1 MPGITSVSTNRT
13 WATSFTVTLLAMMCL
28 QVSNLGFSPLVPA
41 IQQQFGL
48 SFSQVGLFAGMY
60 GLISIFVSVP
70 AGLLIRRI
78 GEKTALT
85 GGLLVVA
92 LGLAW
97 LSAAGSQPAAFGARA
112 VWLTGYRCAFIAV
125 MTAIALSCPP
135 SVRGRSMGVLG
146 AISALGSVVGA
157 PMGSVVARDFGWR
170 NGVLAYAGVA
180 LIGGIVFVSW
190 YRSRDAGD
198 RVDPESSMPSQSS
211 PSSANSAS
219 APFRNPVVWAVALLS
234 GLAGVTSLATNAF
247 LPSALKAVFHLDAV
261 AAASVISIGF
271 AWAIALNLIFGFLMD
286 RLNRAVVLGAVALLL
301 MSGSLLM
308 VSGDLVWFRAGAVGV
323 LALGHAAI
331 QQSYA
336 LAADVL
342 RGRQIGNVMG
352 IVGGVAGIVNY
363 LTPQALGML
372 RDHSGGFDAG
382 WYLLAAISGITFLL
396 VIVLRRQSKILAGQ
410 IRESPGS
417 LAVDSVGR

>member
-1 MPGITSVSTNRT
+1 
-13 WATSFTVTLLAMMCL
+13 MMCL

-41 IQQQFGL
+41 IQQEFGL

-135 SVRGRSMGVLG
+135 SVRGRSMGLLG

-157 PMGSVVARDFGWR
+157 PMGSVVAKDFGWR
-170 NGVLAYAGVA
+170 NGMLAYAGVA
-180 LIGGIVFVSW
+180 VIGGIVFVSL

-198 RVDPESSMPSQSS
+198 RVDAESSKSS
-211 PSSANSAS
+211 PSSSNSAS

-336 LAADVL
+336 LAADVV
-342 RGRQIGNVMG
+342 RGRQIGNVVG

-363 LTPQALGML
+363 LTPQALGIL

-382 WYLLAAISGITFLL
+382 WYLLAGISGMTFLL
-396 VIVLRRQSKILAGQ
+396 VILLQRKSKILAGQ
-410 IRESPGS
+410 IRESRGS
-417 LAVDSVGR
+417 LAADTADRCEAAGRKTP

>member
-1 MPGITSVSTNRT
+1 MMPAITSVSTTRT

-28 QVSNLGFSPLVPA
+28 QVSNLGFSPLIPA
-41 IQQQFGL
+41 IQQEFRL
-48 SFSQVGLFAGMY
+48 SFSQVGFFAGMY
-60 GLISIFVSVP
+60 GLISIFVSIP
-70 AGLLIRRI
+70 AGLLIRKI

-85 GGLLVVA
+85 GGLFVVA

-97 LSAAGSQPAAFGARA
+97 LSVAGSQPAAFGARA

-170 NGVLAYAGVA
+170 NGVLAYAGIAV
-180 LIGGIVFVSW
+180 IGGIVFVSW
-190 YRSRDAGD
+190 YRSREAAD
-198 RVDPESSMPSQSS
+198 RAEPASS
-211 PSSANSAS
+211 PSSASSAS

-234 GLAGVTSLATNAF
+234 GLAGVTSLATNTF

-261 AAASVISIGF
+261 AAASVISTGF
-271 AWAIALNLIFGFLMD
+271 AWAIALNLTFGFLMD
-286 RLNRAVVLGAVALLL
+286 RLNRSVVLSSVALLL

-308 VSGDLVWFRAGAVGV
+308 ISRDLVWFRAGAVGV

-363 LTPQALGML
+363 LTPQTLGIL

-382 WYLLAAISGITFLL
+382 WYFLAAISGMTFLL
-396 VIVLRRQSKILAGQ
+396 VILLRRRSKILAG
-410 IRESPGS
+410 
-417 LAVDSVGR
+417 

>member
-1 MPGITSVSTNRT
+1 MLAATSVSANRT
-13 WATSFTVTLLAMMCL
+13 WAASFMVTLLAMMSL

-41 IQQQFGL
+41 IQQEFRL

-60 GLISIFVSVP
+60 GLISIFISVP

-85 GGLLVVA
+85 GGLGIVA
-92 LGLAW
+92 IGLLW
-97 LSAAGSQPAAFGARA
+97 LSMAGSQPAAFGARA
-112 VWLTGYRCAFIAV
+112 VWLSGYRCAFIAV

-146 AISALGSVVGA
+146 AISALGSVMGA
-157 PMGSVVARDFGWR
+157 PMGSLVARDFGWR

-180 LIGGIVFVSW
+180 AIGGIVFVSW
-190 YRSRDAGD
+190 YRSRDAAD
-198 RVDPESSMPSQSS
+198 RTEPKS
-211 PSSANSAS
+211 PAGSAS

-234 GLAGVTSLATNAF
+234 GLAGVTSLATNTF
-247 LPSALKAVFHLDAV
+247 LPSALKAGFHLDAV
-261 AAASVISIGF
+261 AAASVISTGF
-271 AWAIALNLIFGFLMD
+271 AWAIVLNISFGFLMD
-286 RLNRAVVLGAVALLL
+286 RMNRSVVMGGVALLL
-301 MSGSLLM
+301 MLGSLLM
-308 VSGDLVWFRAGAVGV
+308 VSRDLTLFRAGAVGV

-336 LAADVL
+336 VAADVL

-363 LTPQALGML
+363 LTPQALGIL
-372 RDHSGGFDAG
+372 RDRSGGFDAG
-382 WYLLAAISGITFLL
+382 WLLLAAIAGMTFLL
-396 VIVLRRQSKILAGQ
+396 VILLRRHSKILAG
-410 IRESPGS
+410 
-417 LAVDSVGR
+417 

>member
-1 MPGITSVSTNRT
+1 MPALGSVSTTRTTPGT
-13 WATSFTVTLLAMMCL
+13 WAASFIVTLLAMMSL

-41 IQQQFGL
+41 IQQEFRL

-60 GLISIFVSVP
+60 GLISIFISVP

-85 GGLLVVA
+85 GGLGIVA
-92 LGLAW
+92 VGLLW
-97 LSAAGSQPAAFGARA
+97 LSMAGSQPAAFGARA
-112 VWLTGYRCAFIAV
+112 VWLSGYRCAFIAV

-146 AISALGSVVGA
+146 AISALGSVMGA

-180 LIGGIVFVSW
+180 AIGGIVFVSW
-190 YRSRDAGD
+190 YRSRDAAD
-198 RVDPESSMPSQSS
+198 RTKPKS
-211 PSSANSAS
+211 PAGSAS

-234 GLAGVTSLATNAF
+234 GLAGVTSLATNTF
-247 LPSALKAVFHLDAV
+247 LPSALKAMFHLDAV
-261 AAASVISIGF
+261 AAASVISTGF
-271 AWAIALNLIFGFLMD
+271 AWAIVLNLSFGFSMD
-286 RLNRAVVLGAVALLL
+286 RMNRSVVMGGVALLL
-301 MSGSLLM
+301 MLGSLLM
-308 VSGDLVWFRAGAVGV
+308 VSRDLVWFRAGAIGV

-363 LTPQALGML
+363 LTPQALGIL
-372 RDHSGGFDAG
+372 RDRSGGFDAG
-382 WYLLAAISGITFLL
+382 WLLLAAISGMTFLL
-396 VIVLRRQSKILAGQ
+396 VILLRRHSKILAG
-410 IRESPGS
+410 
-417 LAVDSVGR
+417 